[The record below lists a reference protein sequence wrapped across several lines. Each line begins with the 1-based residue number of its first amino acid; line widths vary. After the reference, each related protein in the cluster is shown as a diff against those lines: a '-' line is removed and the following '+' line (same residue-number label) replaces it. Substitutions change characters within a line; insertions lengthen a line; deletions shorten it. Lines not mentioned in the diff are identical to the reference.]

1 VFRRSLILLAIVV
14 AAFFAVGFVFAT
26 PPTFPVTVHAANGDI
41 VIKKRPVRVVSL
53 SPSATEDLFAV
64 GAGAQV
70 IAVDDQSDY
79 PKRAPRTNLSGFRP
93 NTEAIASY
101 NPDLVVISNDGGLAA
116 SLEKLG
122 ITVLLEPAPNT
133 IAEAYDEV
141 RQIGQATGHAGT
153 ATTVVRGMQR
163 KLTALIRSV
172 PKRSRH
178 LKVFHELS
186 PDYYTA
192 TSSTFIGR
200 IYRLFG
206 FRNIADAAD
215 TSHSGY
221 PQLSAEYIV
230 SANPDIVVLADSV
243 CCGQTAATA
252 GERPG
257 WQLVSAVRRGRVV
270 TVDDSI
276 ASRWGPR
283 IVDFARVVA
292 AVAKRS

>member
-1 VFRRSLILLAIVV
+1 VLRRSLILLAIV
-14 AAFFAVGFVFAT
+14 AAALAAVGFAFAT
-26 PPTFPVTVHAANGDI
+26 QPAFPVTVHAANGD
-41 VIKKRPVRVVSL
+41 VLIKKRPVRVVSL

-141 RQIGQATGHAGT
+141 RQIGQATGHAGA
-153 ATTVVRGMQR
+153 ATTVIRGMQSQ
-163 KLTALIRSV
+163 LTALIRSV

-192 TSSTFIGR
+192 TSATFIGR
-200 IYRLFG
+200 MYRLFG
-206 FRNIADAAD
+206 LRNIADAAD
-215 TSHSGY
+215 SSHSGY

-270 TVDDSI
+270 TVDDSV

>member
-1 VFRRSLILLAIVV
+1 VFRRSLILLAIVA
-14 AAFFAVGFVFAT
+14 AAFSAVGFVFANQ
-26 PPTFPVTVHAANGDI
+26 PAFPVTVHAANGDI
-41 VIKKRPVRVVSL
+41 VVKKRPVRVVSL

-141 RQIGQATGHAGT
+141 RQIGQATGHAAT

-215 TSHSGY
+215 SSHSGY

-230 SANPDIVVLADSV
+230 AANPDIVVLADSV